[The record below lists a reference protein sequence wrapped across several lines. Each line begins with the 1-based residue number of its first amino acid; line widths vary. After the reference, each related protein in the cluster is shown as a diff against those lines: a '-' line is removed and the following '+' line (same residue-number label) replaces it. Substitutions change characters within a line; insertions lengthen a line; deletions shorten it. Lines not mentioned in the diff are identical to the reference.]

1 MAIGEGPSRSAARG
15 HLRTA
20 TWLLTVGL
28 VAFAAAVAAVFSPG
42 ARALAQGGD
51 VGEGATIYA
60 ESCVSCHQADGTG
73 IPGTFPPLRGNPAV
87 ADTAYVEAV
96 IQDGLSGPL
105 DVNGETYDSVMAAIA
120 LSDDER
126 SAVAAY
132 VATLAGGGE
141 TTGTITPAP
150 AEPGRPVGGQSLF
163 EGSSRFENGGA
174 ACVGCHTAGEVGNF
188 GGPGL
193 GPDLTDVF
201 DELGGDVGLAAWLER
216 PPSQTMAPIFDDHPL
231 TEGEIADVV
240 AFLGE
245 APEQE
250 KASSPVDWLTIG
262 GLVGLVVLIGG
273 MAIAWR
279 GMRQT
284 YVERLRSR
292 Q

>member
-1 MAIGEGPSRSAARG
+1 MAAGERPSRAAAQR
-15 HLRTA
+15 RPTT
-20 TWLLTVGL
+20 TWLLSAGL
-28 VAFAAAVAAVFSPG
+28 VAFAAGLAAVFSPG

-60 ESCVSCHQADGTG
+60 ENCVSCHQADGTG

-105 DVNGETYDSVMAAIA
+105 DVNGEIYDSVMAAIV

-132 VATLAGGGE
+132 VATLAPGSE
-141 TTGTITPAP
+141 TTGTTTPAP
-150 AEPGRPVGGQSLF
+150 PEPGDNAGGQSLF
-163 EGSSRFENGGA
+163 EGASRFENGGA

-201 DELGGDVGLAAWLER
+201 DELGGEVGLAAWLQS
-216 PPSQTMAPIFDDHPL
+216 PPSQTMSPIFDDHPL

-240 AFLGE
+240 AFLGVT
-245 APEQE
+245 PEQE
-250 KASSPVDWLTIG
+250 KASSAVDWLTVG
-262 GLVGLVVLIGG
+262 GLAATVALIGG